1 MKNIY
6 DIWQMKKWIAAA
18 RLRTLPLSLS
28 GIILG
33 TFLALSQGKFNWLVF
48 LLACFTTISLQV
60 LSNFANDYGDGIK
73 GTDKNRTGE
82 KRAVASGE
90 ISAKAMKNVMFFM
103 AFLSI
108 LSAIILLAVAYLPK
122 FYGFFIFYLF
132 LGVAS
137 VWAAIQY
144 TVGKSAYGYRALGDF
159 FVLVFFGWV
168 AVIGSFSLFTQEIQ
182 WDILLPASSIGLF
195 SMAVLNLNN
204 MRDIPQDKIAG
215 KRTIAMIL
223 GFEKAKIYQ
232 IIIMLLPFL
241 LGGIYMII
249 HEKFNITNWIFLVL
263 LLPSIRQLNRVY
275 STKINKYLD
284 VELKQTA
291 IITLFFA
298 VLFGLGLVGS

>member
-33 TFLALSQGKFNWLVF
+33 TFLALAQGKFNWLVF

-60 LSNFANDYGDGIK
+60 LSNFANDYGDGVK

-103 AFLSI
+103 AILSI

-122 FYGFFIFYLF
+122 FYSFFIFYMF
-132 LGVAS
+132 LGIAS

-159 FVLVFFGWV
+159 FVLFFFGWV